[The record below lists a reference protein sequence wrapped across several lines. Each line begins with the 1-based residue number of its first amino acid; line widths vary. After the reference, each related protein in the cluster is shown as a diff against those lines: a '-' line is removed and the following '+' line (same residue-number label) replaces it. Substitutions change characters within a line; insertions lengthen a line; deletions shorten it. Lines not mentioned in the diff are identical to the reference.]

1 MSQYFIVMY
10 FSLRLFQV
18 KNLSIKGFELMI
30 SYFDQDINQP
40 DTFVLFAV
48 RVQWDMKLL
57 YSRVSHT
64 SGIKFL

>member
-40 DTFVLFAV
+40 DTFVLFVV
-48 RVQWDMKLL
+48 RVQ
-57 YSRVSHT
+57 
-64 SGIKFL
+64 